1 MPRTAKGDINPSGHP
16 KDDLS
21 HTPSR
26 DVQCDGARPTSSGL
40 GSGYQAQHDDG
51 HRHGGHFR
59 AMPGFHDYGQKGWTF
74 A

>member
-1 MPRTAKGDINPSGHP
+1 MRWCKTNQ
-16 KDDLS
+16 LW
-21 HTPSR
+21 
-26 DVQCDGARPTSSGL
+26 L